1 MRPRILIAAANGP
14 APTDEAIRV
23 LDARQSHHL
32 VRVLRL
38 AAGAPVE
45 CFDGSG
51 ARFDA
56 RIERADAKACTVRLL
71 APIAAVTES
80 PLAITLV
87 QGISA
92 AERMDWTVEKAVELG
107 VHAIQPVVTART
119 QVRLDAQR
127 LQRRHEHW
135 ARIVEAACM
144 QCGRDRLPVLGVP
157 VELDRWLAESAPSPG
172 RTRIVLDPEGAARL
186 ADLGVEG
193 SCAVDLLV
201 GPESGLSPPELQAAC
216 AAGFQAVRLGPR
228 VLRTE
233 TAGPAAIAALQA
245 LAGDF

>member
-14 APTDEAIRV
+14 APVDEAIRV

-38 AAGAPVE
+38 AADAPVE
-45 CFDGSG
+45 CFDGQG
-51 ARFDA
+51 TRFDA
-56 RIERADAKACTVRLL
+56 RIERADAKACTVRLI
-71 APIAAVTES
+71 APIASVTES

-119 QVRLDAQR
+119 PARLDAQR

-157 VELDRWLAESAPSPG
+157 VEFDRWLAGTAPAPA
-172 RTRIVLDPEGAARL
+172 RTRVALDPEGTARL
-186 ADLGVEG
+186 ADLGVER
-193 SCAVDLLV
+193 SFSIDLLV
-201 GPESGLSPPELQAAC
+201 GPESGLSPAELQAAC
-216 AAGFQAVRLGPR
+216 AAGFRAVRLGPR

>member
-14 APTDEAIRV
+14 APIDEALRV

-45 CFDGSG
+45 CFDGQG

-56 RIERADAKACTVRLL
+56 RIERADAKACVVRLI
-71 APIAAVTES
+71 APMAAVTES

-92 AERMDWTVEKAVELG
+92 AEPMDWTVEKAVELG

-119 QVRLDAQR
+119 PARPDAQR

-144 QCGRDRLPVLGVP
+144 QCGRDRLPALGVP
-157 VELDRWLAESAPSPG
+157 VDFDRWLAGNTPAPG
-172 RTRIVLDPEGAARL
+172 RTRIALDPEGTARL

-193 SCAVDLLV
+193 SFAIDLLV
-201 GPESGLSPPELQAAC
+201 GPESGLSPAELQAAR
-216 AAGFQAVRLGPR
+216 AAGFRAVRLGPR